1 MPIVFARYSRI
12 RIFACSILFLGLM
25 MVLAWLLIEV
35 LQGRHHGRRDPAV
48 TMWFVASALI
58 AGAPL
63 VAVSLTH
70 FVKSVV
76 EQKVLFIEHDLLI
89 VRGLRN
95 AALPLDR
102 VSSVYTTPN
111 DPGRVVIEDVN
122 RNRYFIR
129 STLMTE
135 KASKIMASVEAFLG
149 SRRTAVAAD

>member
-1 MPIVFARYSRI
+1 MPIVLARYSRI
-12 RIFACSILFLGLM
+12 KIFACSILCLGLM

-35 LQGRHHGRRDPAV
+35 LQGRYHGRRDPAV
-48 TMWFVASALI
+48 TIWFVASALI

-70 FVKSVV
+70 LVKSMV
-76 EQKVLFIEHDLLI
+76 EQKVLFVERDLLI

-95 AALPLDR
+95 AALLLDR

-111 DPGRVVIEDVN
+111 DPGRVVIEDVDK
-122 RNRYFIR
+122 NRYFIR

-135 KASKIMASVEAFLG
+135 QASKIMASVEAFLA
-149 SRRTAVAAD
+149 SRRTAVV

>member
-1 MPIVFARYSRI
+1 
-12 RIFACSILFLGLM
+12 
-25 MVLAWLLIEV
+25 
-35 LQGRHHGRRDPAV
+35 
-48 TMWFVASALI
+48 MWFVASALI

-149 SRRTAVAAD
+149 SRRMAVAAD